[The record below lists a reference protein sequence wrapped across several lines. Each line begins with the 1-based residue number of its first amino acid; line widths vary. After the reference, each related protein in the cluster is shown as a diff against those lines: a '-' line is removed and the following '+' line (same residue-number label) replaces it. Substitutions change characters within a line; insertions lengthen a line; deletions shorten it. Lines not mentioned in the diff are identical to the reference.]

1 MLAPDLSKQHFLPT
15 RVAFA
20 SVRSM
25 FRSIFSDLGVSP
37 VNNSSVSIISRMN
50 GRQISIV
57 NSAVDGNLVFVDS
70 VFQENP
76 VCKCYCSEVSSHF
89 SPF

>member
-25 FRSIFSDLGVSP
+25 FPSMFSDLGVSP
-37 VNNSSVSIISRMN
+37 SVSIISRMN
-50 GRQISIV
+50 GQQISIV

-76 VCKCYCSEVSSHF
+76 VCNAIVVR
-89 SPF
+89 